1 MNLANLT
8 FAPQVPAAN
17 RPVPTAGRRSGFTLV
32 ELLVSMALILFIMG
46 ILSQAFV
53 TAVEVFRNLKGL
65 GDLQENLRAG
75 ANQFRFDLSQDHFE
89 GKRRTSDPTFTS
101 VPPREGF
108 LRIYQGA
115 GSTLEG
121 NDGDNMPSYRA
132 TNHILHFAS
141 RLKGNQQQSFYTAQI
156 GAASTALFFS
166 KATFFNLPPPGA
178 DDATL
183 NSQPFYR
190 SQWAEI
196 AYYLVQTGTTEE
208 LYNPG
213 GAGQPLYGLYR
224 VQFVAVTDSS
234 QLNGQFANGSITDFM
249 GVACTQT
256 ANGLVF
262 YTPNDFA
269 TGPGGR
275 TLNLGGALPANATA
289 SLVVPNVV
297 SFQVQAIG
305 GSNIAAPQDL
315 SAFGVGGPPYSYDSS
330 SAPFVLNGVSIT
342 IRVWDNTSRQTRQLT
357 IVQDL

>member
-17 RPVPTAGRRSGFTLV
+17 RPVPTTGRRAGFSLV
-32 ELLVSMALILFIMG
+32 ELLVAMALILFIMG

-53 TAVEVFRNLKGL
+53 TAIDVFRNLKGL
-65 GDLQENLRAG
+65 GDLQDNLRAG
-75 ANQFRFDLSQDHFE
+75 ANQFRFDMSQDHFE

-156 GAASTALFFS
+156 GAASRALFFT

-183 NSQPFYR
+183 NPQPGAIYR

-234 QLNGQFANGSITDFM
+234 QVNGQFANGAITDFM
-249 GVACTQT
+249 GVACIPGNNTI
-256 ANGLVF
+256 AFL
-262 YTPNDFA
+262 TPNDFA
-269 TGPGGR
+269 SGTR
-275 TLNLGGALPANATA
+275 TLTPGAALPPNASTA
-289 SLVVPNVV
+289 LVVPNVV
-297 SFQVQAIG
+297 SFQVQGITQGA
-305 GSNIAAPQDL
+305 AAPADMN
-315 SAFGVGGPPYSYDSS
+315 YDSA
-330 SAPFVLNGVSIT
+330 SANNVVLQGVSIV